1 MRPERKY
8 AMRPEWKYGLFAVV
22 GYLIV
27 VFAVALALDAPEI
40 ASVASAVVLGVAVTF
55 WLLRER

>member
-1 MRPERKY
+1 MGGLSANHE
-8 AMRPEWKYGLFAVV
+8 AGVEYGLFAVV

-40 ASVASAVVLGVAVTF
+40 AAVVSAVVLGVAVTF